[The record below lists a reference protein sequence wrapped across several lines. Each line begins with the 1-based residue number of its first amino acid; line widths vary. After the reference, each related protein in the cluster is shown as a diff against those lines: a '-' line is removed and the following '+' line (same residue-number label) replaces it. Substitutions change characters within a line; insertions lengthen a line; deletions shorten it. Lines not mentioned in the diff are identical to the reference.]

1 MYKRQD
7 NESPVT
13 LTMRKN
19 LSFWLPLVF
28 GLEIALV
35 SIGCTTAT
43 IVAFISMTAVRLEL
57 LELAKTVVD
66 DDIRRSIEEYAEYF
80 LSMQFALFAIFV
92 SVFIWTVVTS
102 IELWYKKWGLSLV
115 LVATLY
121 TMLMLL
127 THALALETVQNITV
141 DAVKRYYN
149 DQSTCNEID
158 RRTYPT
164 LCGLDKTG
172 VREYEAAYGM
182 AYASVGFLAV
192 YAIFIFMLRQQEK
205 ALTQYAERDALPRQT
220 TPNDQPD
227 SEMEPTSFN
236 AYEGRR
242 EWLPPSG
249 GVYD

>member
-1 MYKRQD
+1 
-7 NESPVT
+7 
-13 LTMRKN
+13 MRKN
-19 LSFWLPLVF
+19 LSAWLPLVF

-35 SIGCTTAT
+35 SIGCVTAS
-43 IVAFISMTAVRLEL
+43 IVAFISMTKVRLEL
-57 LELAKTVVD
+57 LELAKTAVD
-66 DDIRRSIEEYAEYF
+66 DNIRRSIEEYAQYF

-102 IELWYKKWGLSLV
+102 IEVWYKKWGLSLV

-141 DAVKRYYN
+141 DSVKRYFN
-149 DQSTCNEID
+149 DQSVCNEID
-158 RRTYPT
+158 RKTYPA

-182 AYASVGFLAV
+182 AYASVGFLMV
-192 YAIFIFMLRQQEK
+192 YAIFIFMLRQQEE
-205 ALTQYAERDALPRQT
+205 AQTQYAERDATPRQT

>member
-1 MYKRQD
+1 
-7 NESPVT
+7 
-13 LTMRKN
+13 MRKN
-19 LSFWLPLVF
+19 LSTLLPLVF

-35 SIGCTTAT
+35 SIGCVTAS
-43 IVAFISMTAVRLEL
+43 IVAFISMTKVRLEL
-57 LELAKTVVD
+57 LELAKTALD
-66 DDIRRSIEEYAEYF
+66 DNIRRSIEEYAEYF
-80 LSMQFALFAIFV
+80 LSMQFSLFAIFV
-92 SVFIWTVVTS
+92 SVFIWTTVTS
-102 IELWYKKWGLSLV
+102 IEVWYKKWGLSLV

-141 DAVKRYYN
+141 DAVKRYFN
-149 DQSTCNEID
+149 DQSACNEIYH
-158 RRTYPT
+158 RAYPT

-182 AYASVGFLAV
+182 AYASVGFLTV
-192 YAIFIFMLRQQEK
+192 YAIFIFMLRQQEE
-205 ALTQYAERDALPRQT
+205 ALKQYEERDASPRQT
-220 TPNDQPD
+220 TPNEQLDT
-227 SEMEPTSFN
+227 EMDRTSFN